1 MHAAASQARGARP
14 AATTNS
20 SAFVALEREAAVAVL
35 RGRPWRL
42 ASRLRVP
49 AGPHNVAASPDGRFV
64 AVSSP
69 PADAVTIIDARR
81 TRVRTRVR
89 VAGRLKGVKT
99 PVRRGIR
106 VLTPFTRDERA
117 RRGRS
122 PQCGCRVRRIVRGGR
137 AGACRPTQLG
147 VGIAACSP
155 EHQSRSGRRGRTRL
169 SPAYWASTCWLFCS
183 IVAAPAE
190 GEKMLVWP
198 SSQRTS

>member
-1 MHAAASQARGARP
+1 MHPTGAAGACQCRSILEGSGDLGVRALGRKRKVEGAQDRIVDDLRNESVGAPSLVRGH
-14 AATTNS
+14 
-20 SAFVALEREAAVAVL
+20 ALVDDRREQRVREANRPVL
-35 RGRPWRL
+35 TLDPC
-42 ASRLRVP
+42 AAN
-49 AGPHNVAASPDGRFV
+49 AGSSTSSMTPTSAMSAADGLG
-64 AVSSP
+64 
-69 PADAVTIIDARR
+69 
-81 TRVRTRVR
+81 
-89 VAGRLKGVKT
+89 AGRA
-99 PVRRGIR
+99 
-106 VLTPFTRDERA
+106 RDERA

-122 PQCGCRVRRIVRGGR
+122 PQCGCRVRRIARGGR